1 MKTTIVDI
9 KNNVN
14 FNLNSNSIPWNMK
27 HVYSIN
33 FKHHQCLLI
42 NKCIHLEQNTITIN
56 NCDYNFSFG
65 CLCDRIHTGK
75 SYMLIGLISETI
87 GITINKP
94 KHLTMINDK
103 IFVDI
108 SKQIQKKNL
117 LDTTLIIIN
126 SINILKWEHIL
137 MNITVNETPLNYM
150 LIHCRHQTQN
160 VTASIISNVNIMI
173 CTKSIINDKHLSN
186 VINNVV
192 FKRVIYDNVAIKDN
206 ITSCFQ
212 WYIINE
218 MNNIKNTNVSELV
231 TLDKSIL
238 QEIVLKSNVHY
249 SKEEITKRPSEIIV
263 CKTPITVLTLH
274 DLIEECVVNSLNSED
289 TKNALSILGSKNI
302 MSENNVIKYVLND
315 IDLTIRLIHN
325 QIHMI
330 SKMEYMYCQDK
341 IDRVKALELKLQ
353 HYEGKQQTIMNRIK
367 NQSVCHICM
376 EKIGIKTVLKCCSN
390 CFCFECMSKWLFFN
404 KNKEIVHCP
413 LCKTS
418 IVIDDQLIINEYST
432 DVLQDDNTIAI
443 SKDNSKLQNLTLLL
457 TKFKVLNKMKT
468 VIVCDYDNIIQEIKK
483 ILTNLDIS
491 HNVFKGNYFKQ
502 KKILTSLNKN
512 ELQALI
518 CKTKYI
524 SSIHTINSLILFHS
538 IQEIYENEIIQSNDD
553 KLEVYKFVH
562 SNEYNDETVT

>member
-1 MKTTIVDI
+1 MKKNITDI
-9 KNNVN
+9 KNNVD
-14 FNLNSNSIPWNMK
+14 FNLNSNSIQWSMK
-27 HVYSIN
+27 NVYNII
-33 FKHHQCLLI
+33 FKQHQLALI
-42 NKCIHLEQNTITIN
+42 NKCIYLEQNTITIN
-56 NCDYNFSFG
+56 NSDYNFSFG
-65 CLCDRIHTGK
+65 CLCDRIYTGK
-75 SYMLIGLISETI
+75 SYMIIGLISETI
-87 GITINKP
+87 GHTINKP
-94 KHLTMINDK
+94 KHFTMVNDK

-108 SKQIQKKNL
+108 SKHIQQKNL

-137 MNITVNETPLNYM
+137 VNITVNQNPLNYM
-150 LIHCRHQTQN
+150 LIHCKHQTQN
-160 VTASIISNVNIMI
+160 ITASILSNANIII
-173 CTKSIINDKHLSN
+173 CTRNIINDEHFSN
-186 VINNVV
+186 VIKNVV
-192 FKRVIYDNVAIKDN
+192 FKRVVYDNVSIKDS

-231 TLDKSIL
+231 TLNGPIL
-238 QEIVLKSNVHY
+238 QEIVLKSDVDY
-249 SKEEITKRPSEIIV
+249 SNEITKRPSEIIV
-263 CKTPITVLTLH
+263 CKTPIPVLTLH

-325 QIHMI
+325 QIQMI

-353 HYEGKQQTIMNRIK
+353 HYEKKQETIMNRIK

-390 CFCFECMSKWLFFN
+390 CFCFECISKWLFFN

-413 LCKTS
+413 LCKKS

-432 DVLQDDNTIAI
+432 DILQDDKTITI
-443 SKDNSKLQNLTLLL
+443 SKDHSKLQNLTLLL
-457 TKFKVLNKMKT
+457 TKFKVLNKIKT
-468 VIVCDYDNIIQEIKK
+468 VIVCDYDNIIQEIVK
-483 ILTNLDIS
+483 ILTNLEMSYNI
-491 HNVFKGNYFKQ
+491 FKGNYFKQ
-502 KKILTSLNKN
+502 KKILTSLNNN
-512 ELQALI
+512 ESQVLI
-518 CKTKYI
+518 CKTKYL

-538 IQEIYENEIIQSNDD
+538 IQKIYENEILQSNDD